1 MLMDGMPSTGNREG
15 GQEWGPQLSLS
26 PADDVLMPGPCKA
39 LILPNGIK
47 IFAPAL
53 YLHKG
58 RRERGLSP
66 VH

>member
-1 MLMDGMPSTGNREG
+1 MPNAGNREG
-15 GQEWGPQLSLS
+15 GQERGQPWLS
-26 PADDVLMPGPCKA
+26 PSTADEILMPGPCKA

-58 RRERGLSP
+58 CRELGLSP